1 VNLNIALKYL
11 NQVFFLIRKFACL
24 RYKPL
29 QLTFPILKAYVQIE
43 FESIIL
49 ENSVVGQIKKFGIQF
64 YEYTDQDNLKDEL
77 TLIIPEDDIGQVKG
91 LLIKE

>member
-1 VNLNIALKYL
+1 MNITLKYL

-77 TLIIPEDDIGQVKG
+77 TLIITEVDIDKAKE
-91 LLIKE
+91 LLMKE